1 MREFWKKTSLLYKL
15 IAVILTVVMVGT
27 TLYFHFDR
35 KYSAKAEGE
44 IRAFLAYLPNDN
56 DTEKY
61 GADGWI
67 EVINDSSVGKGE
79 REFAYFIAVPNSENL
94 EKIWYTTDG
103 TAVNVENATQ
113 IICSSDQSSELSG
126 FVGYKVYKIPIN
138 DYDSA
143 ASLKWK
149 YTFPSATA
157 VDGNVVTFNKQTS
170 CNTMTVKHGEDAVS
184 DNAMGYYNNG
194 DTLTVEITTT
204 GTLTAL
210 TVLDDNVTVDP
221 QTNDKLTLVTNEQS
235 LVNTY
240 TYTYTFSGDVNKT
253 YTEKVISATTTISE
267 SIPIPSITY
276 ATLIYDQ
283 TKPVLKPTV
292 SGLVFDPSKW
302 YKSDELK
309 VEISSGAGD
318 SESPIKEIELSPTNG
333 TCEGGDDVVTFKAN
347 SSGTATLNVGVT
359 DNSENQTS
367 ESYSFKVDKELPEVS
382 SIDVSEKNPDG
393 TNYYVKLND
402 DNEVIIR
409 GTVNEAFSGIA
420 DAGGLMFH
428 AKKDGA
434 GGHGDN
440 HSYTLE
446 SGNNSYNFSINF
458 GAIVGSNVDFSNH
471 NNDATYEVWV
481 VPTDNAGNVGS
492 ESDHITFILD
502 TTAPELTGTYN
513 TDVVIQ
519 RHSITST
526 ITDETADGYWE
537 NVPATEIANGK
548 HLVNKAKYNRIRYK
562 VKATDTNFGTLKF
575 VSGETYDT
583 KSTDD
588 WYYCEVPLNDITKA
602 SAVEY
607 SVTATDKALNETT
620 AVLPSLQEVNSDL
633 TVSLVSIKHNGTDVE
648 GITSLSDLKT
658 YFANNSD
665 VSGFYN
671 ITVKATSGYTVKEI
685 TLKQDTSDYKKY
697 HSGENGGLT
706 NSADTVT
713 GIFTTNE
720 VTFAIPAVI
729 ANVVLEDMSLYVD
742 DSNPTPGPVTVDIG
756 DLVCDN
762 TAPIVI
768 NMGTLDA
775 AKWYQEYNLQVDVQ
789 SGPNVSDSAVESALK
804 TASYSIDG
812 SAATGIDIPA
822 GKKVVSK
829 TISIPESTSTLGTK
843 VVFEAKDK
851 ATNSVD
857 TTTNEFYVKVDKT
870 APAVAPIT
878 VNGEVVDESVVLAG
892 TPQLA
897 STVTDNL
904 TINNYHVSVL
914 YNGAAYADYPVLVQK
929 DETSESIDYTLQQ
942 FLGDKALND
951 GRYDVSVT
959 AWDKSGRVSN
969 VSSTAFIVDN
979 TIPVVTADIVGG
991 TSGKSNGFYNTDV
1004 TVRLTCKD
1012 NNFNPAAM
1020 VVTDN
1025 GSAVNAD
1032 WKVGTDV
1039 YYADIVLSSEGMHN
1053 IIVSGN
1059 DKVGNAAVS
1068 KQVVFTID
1076 KTAPT
1081 VSLLVNGGQVY
1092 SESRGTLN
1100 LMGPLTLTASIT
1112 DTNED
1117 AGDLRIQ
1124 VIKTIPDTAT
1134 TTSDYMSTG
1143 DRTFTFADE
1152 ADYTINIFAV
1162 DKANNQGPT
1171 RTISFRVDSTAPQL
1185 TITGANGG
1193 TSASATTVSFNL
1205 NEAFWSDAKGTVE
1218 IYRKAGDGVDEV
1230 LFKTLTLTPTQKN
1243 YSLSEVL
1250 TETGIYR
1257 FEFNAND
1264 KVGHTATTSQKVT
1277 VDRNKP
1283 EITLTGVNNYD
1294 STDGEVSISAVIKDE
1309 FYANKKV
1316 SISGTRI
1323 DANGKKTAVSFSP
1336 FAATANP
1343 TTISDTFK
1351 EEGIYDITITSTDI
1365 AGNVSTSSVH
1375 FTIDTSKP
1383 NIGDLSDFDGKT
1395 FNKKTF
1401 NELNLDELEL
1411 DNLVS
1416 DLTVCQ
1422 IRMYLNG
1429 SEYDGI
1435 DEIEDGSYTLLI
1447 TAEDELGHKSE
1458 KTATFVIDT
1467 KDPVFIVTGVEDG
1480 EVKNEDYS
1488 IEVSLQLDEDKLEQ
1502 VTLNGK
1508 DITLK
1513 NNEAS
1518 LNVTE
1523 KGEYEL
1529 YMKAT
1534 DEAGNEAE
1542 QTITFTF
1549 GEESVASAV
1558 SDAVEKAA
1566 SHWWMWAVLA
1576 AAILAVGGFIFIVL
1590 KRRKED

>member
-15 IAVILTVVMVGT
+15 IAVMLTVVMVGT
-27 TLYFHFDR
+27 SLYFHFDR
-35 KYSAKAEGE
+35 KYSAKALTNEDWVNSVEIKKMVLKESGNVANLEDWNEVAEDVNLAIDGSKTYAFFVYTPKDGWDELHYNFTSVVNLSIESRTWEGE
-44 IRAFLAYLPNDN
+44 NSFIFKI
-56 DTEKY
+56 DTEISGNKTLY
-61 GADGWI
+61 LINISVNGVGTVDLNKSASFNAYTPAELNVTAKIGENSFTGALTC
-67 EVINDSSVGKGE
+67 GKG
-79 REFAYFIAVPNSENL
+79 SQL
-94 EKIWYTTDG
+94 EVTVTSGWDIQSLKVLDKTLT
-103 TAVNVENATQ
+103 
-113 IICSSDQSSELSG
+113 SDELS
-126 FVGYKVYKIPIN
+126 N
-138 DYDSA
+138 
-143 ASLKWK
+143 
-149 YTFPSATA
+149 
-157 VDGNVVTFNKQTS
+157 
-170 CNTMTVKHGEDAVS
+170 
-184 DNAMGYYNNG
+184 
-194 DTLTVEITTT
+194 TLTVDSANHTNKVTYIYKF
-204 GTLTAL
+204 
-210 TVLDDNVTVDP
+210 DDETSN
-221 QTNDKLTLVTNEQS
+221 TNKN
-235 LVNTY
+235 Y
-240 TYTYTFSGDVNKT
+240 TDLSIIATDSNSDSEKNNKT
-253 YTEKVISATTTISE
+253 MACTSLLYDQTAPVISATVGGEALDS
-267 SIPIPSITY
+267 
-276 ATLIYDQ
+276 D
-283 TKPVLKPTV
+283 
-292 SGLVFDPSKW
+292 KW
-302 YKSDELK
+302 YNTDDITFTVTSGGITDETNIDGVIAAVNG
-309 VEISSGAGD
+309 VEVLTNDNGNDAYIID
-318 SESPIKEIELSPTNG
+318 NNNG
-333 TCEGGDDVVTFKAN
+333 TYTIKRVPGGTNTIVVTATDIAGN
-347 SSGTATLNVGVT
+347 SNTGDGGTFA
-359 DNSENQTS
+359 
-367 ESYSFKVDKELPEVS
+367 FKVDKDNPSIS
-382 SIDVSEKNPDG
+382 S
-393 TNYYVKLND
+393 LN
-402 DNEVIIR
+402 
-409 GTVNEAFSGIA
+409 
-420 DAGGLMFH
+420 
-428 AKKDGA
+428 
-434 GGHGDN
+434 
-440 HSYTLE
+440 
-446 SGNNSYNFSINF
+446 
-458 GAIVGSNVDFSNH
+458 
-471 NNDATYEVWV
+471 
-481 VPTDNAGNVGS
+481 
-492 ESDHITFILD
+492 
-502 TTAPELTGTYN
+502 
-513 TDVVIQ
+513 
-519 RHSITST
+519 
-526 ITDETADGYWE
+526 
-537 NVPATEIANGK
+537 
-548 HLVNKAKYNRIRYK
+548 
-562 VKATDTNFGTLKF
+562 
-575 VSGETYDT
+575 
-583 KSTDD
+583 
-588 WYYCEVPLNDITKA
+588 
-602 SAVEY
+602 
-607 SVTATDKALNETT
+607 
-620 AVLPSLQEVNSDL
+620 
-633 TVSLVSIKHNGTDVE
+633 VE
-648 GITSLSDLKT
+648 GITSDGYVKLNNSNDVGISGAAADTTSGVATLHVTGTKDGANISPVDITADSVASGTYNYSFNLSDILNPNGTLSGGT
-658 YFANNSD
+658 YDGAYTLSIRPYDAAGNEGSTTISRDFTLDTIKPVVQKVALQKLDGTEWQNVPDSDLSNGNCYVNATINPKVRFKLALTEVNPSTNPIVAYSGTDVFNDCMITSETVGTETYYYIEIASDKLSTTVPLTINAKSTDKAGNVSDDLELTPLLLVDSDIKVNLTSLIIGGNAISKENVTDISALIENNNVKGQVTIKVKA
-665 VSGFYN
+665 VSGFDINTIKLTGTMPDSSAYEKTFTKADGT
-671 ITVKATSGYTVKEI
+671 ITNTTE
-685 TLKQDTSDYKKY
+685 T
-697 HSGENGGLT
+697 NGIHTTDEVVFALPEVLT
-706 NSADTVT
+706 NNIKISSLNLYIKDDNGQEKTV
-713 GIFTTNE
+713 
-720 VTFAIPAVI
+720 P
-729 ANVVLEDMSLYVD
+729 
-742 DSNPTPGPVTVDIG
+742 IG
-756 DLVCDN
+756 DLLYDRTNPEMTITNSDYSN
-762 TAPIVI
+762 T
-768 NMGTLDA
+768 
-775 AKWYQEYNLQVDVQ
+775 KWFQEYRLEYNLI
-789 SGPNVSDSAVESALK
+789 SGTSAIESDLNTVSYTINGTVNNVAVTGTKLENAK
-804 TASYSIDG
+804 TGD
-812 SAATGIDIPA
+812 
-822 GKKVVSK
+822 
-829 TISIPESTSTLGTK
+829 IPESTSTAGTT
-843 VVFEAKDK
+843 VTFAAQDK
-851 ATNSVD
+851 ATNSLNGGV
-857 TTTNEFYVKVDKT
+857 FVVKVDKT
-870 APAVAPIT
+870 APSVAPLT
-878 VNGEVVDESVVLAG
+878 VNGEAVDADTILAG
-892 TPQLA
+892 APQLT

-929 DETSESIDYTLQQ
+929 DETSESINYTLQQ
-942 FLGDKALND
+942 LLGDKTLND
-951 GRYDVSVT
+951 GRYDVSVI
-959 AWDKSGRVSN
+959 AWDKSGRDSN
-969 VSSTAFIVDN
+969 VSSTAFVVDN
-979 TIPVVTADIVGG
+979 TAPVLTADIVGG

-1025 GSAVNAD
+1025 GNVVNAD

-1059 DKVGNAAVS
+1059 DKAGNAAVP
-1068 KQVVFTID
+1068 KQATFAID
-1076 KTAPT
+1076 KTTPAVT
-1081 VSLLVNGGQVY
+1081 LLVNGGQVY
-1092 SESRGTLN
+1092 NESRGTLN
-1100 LMGPLTLTASIT
+1100 LTGPLTLTASVS

-1117 AGDLRIQ
+1117 AGDLQIQ
-1124 VIKTIPDTAT
+1124 VIKTVPDTAT
-1134 TTSDYMSTG
+1134 TTSAFMPTSE
-1143 DRTFTFADE
+1143 RTFSFAEE

-1162 DKANNQGPT
+1162 DKANNQGTT
-1171 RTISFRVDSTAPQL
+1171 RTISFRVDTNAPQL

-1257 FEFNAND
+1257 FEFTAND

-1283 EITLTGVNNYD
+1283 EITLSGVKNYD
-1294 STDGEVSISAVIKDE
+1294 STDGEVSISAIIKDE

-1316 SISGTRI
+1316 SISGTRLGA
-1323 DANGKKTAVSFSP
+1323 DGKKVQLSFSP

-1480 EVKNEDYS
+1480 EVKNEDYN

-1566 SHWWMWAVLA
+1566 SHWWMWAILV
-1576 AAILAVGGFIFIVL
+1576 AAILAVGGFIFIIL